1 MADPS
6 NLQTKILLLFKKEKK
21 LILDFAQIM
30 NFGDE
35 FRFRRPKGG
44 YLLLFRQVKALEKAS
59 RPALAQQSTAPSS
72 GDPWQPL
79 FPLK

>member
-6 NLQTKILLLFKKEKK
+6 NLQSKILLLFKKEKK
-21 LILDFAQIM
+21 LILDFGQIM
-30 NFGDE
+30 SFGDE
-35 FRFRRPKGG
+35 FRFRRPKG
-44 YLLLFRQVKALEKAS
+44 YSLDRQVKALEKAS
-59 RPALAQQSTAPSS
+59 RPALAQQSTAPPS

>member
-1 MADPS
+1 MADLS

-30 NFGDE
+30 DFGDE
-35 FRFRRPKGG
+35 FRFRRPKC

-59 RPALAQQSTAPSS
+59 PPALAWQSTAPPS